1 MKKWIYLFVGCLL
14 LFNKS
19 VYAVDPDLDWKT
31 IESEHLYVHYAEG
44 NKALAERALTIAEK
58 AHLRLTKE
66 LDWYPIEKTHIVL
79 SDETDQ
85 PNGFAFPVF
94 FNRTVIFLA
103 PPTSVNTLEDFD
115 DWMTTLI
122 VHEYT
127 HIIHLDKS
135 AGSPES
141 LRNYFGRFLFLF
153 PNLFQPSWVIEGLAT
168 HKETDEKRGVG
179 RGQSAMFA
187 SMMRA
192 EVAKGLQ
199 PISHVNFPVAT
210 WPAGTTRYLY
220 GVYFMKFISEVYGED
235 KLQLWIEKYSNNLFP
250 FFINTNANKTLGKNL
265 MPLWS
270 EYQQW
275 LRGKFQPQIEDIT
288 AKGIVAGKQFSK
300 EAYRT
305 GSVQS
310 IATAKGEEVY
320 FVQNSGYKRS
330 HLMHVD
336 TKGNRKVLA
345 DLNNGAGLD
354 LHAKA
359 GLLLT
364 QNEFCNYFTIY
375 SDIYHYDVK
384 NNKLQRL
391 TECGRFLSAR
401 WMPDGE
407 QIMAVHHEAGK
418 FELQLLD
425 KKAAFKENL
434 WQAKRGE
441 ILGQIDVSPDGRSVV
456 ASLWRKG
463 DGWNIERFD
472 IASKHWT
479 KLTRGVSI
487 AANPQYT
494 ANGDILFSM
503 EVNDVYN
510 LHQYKTDT
518 GDVTQLT
525 NLIGGAFQSSQATT
539 DGPIYYAGY
548 SAEGFAIYK
557 LELDDT
563 EKKAIDIVELLDD
576 TIITEPFTLTEDHL
590 QIFDYTITPH
600 KQRDYGAWSSL
611 RPRWWFPTF
620 EFSDQR
626 SQYGVQTAGSD
637 ALAIHNYFLAA
648 NYDSKL
654 EKPAASL
661 SYSYASRYFL
671 SYTRLNEIFLDIDGN
686 LNSVSGR
693 DVVSAAFA
701 LHDRKIQNQSDFLF
715 SIIYDKTANNE
726 LINGSVNIESFED
739 HLLGFAWLYNS
750 ADFNPLSISLN
761 DGMNV
766 RLVAEDSDLLGSDF
780 AGQIYTLDWRQYIRT
795 GRESTIALRFVQ
807 GWGSD
812 QPRPFRLGGEG
823 ANQDT
828 LEVLLNGASSEGVFD
843 RRKYALR
850 GYKEGQPQ
858 LIGRR
863 AQLLS
868 AEWRI
873 PIQRIERGVMTP
885 PVGITQWFGSIFA
898 ETGSAYRNSPDTYYS
913 SAGIEVTAD
922 INVFYNLLLRTRV
935 GYAHGFDSDIGED
948 RLYLKVGSSF

>member
-1 MKKWIYLFVGCLL
+1 MKKWICLFVGCFL
-14 LFNKS
+14 LFSKS

-44 NKALAERALTIAEK
+44 NKAVAERALVIAEE

-66 LDWYPIEKTHIVL
+66 LDWYPLEKTHIIL

-85 PNGFAFPVF
+85 SNGFASPIF
-94 FNRTVIFLA
+94 FNHTVLFLA

-115 DWMTTLI
+115 DWLTTLI

-135 AGSPES
+135 AGSPET
-141 LRNYFGRFLFLF
+141 LRGYFGRLLFLF
-153 PNLFQPSWVIEGLAT
+153 PNVFQPTWVLEGLAT

-187 SMMRA
+187 SRMRE
-192 EVAKGLQ
+192 EVAKGIE
-199 PISHVNFPVAT
+199 PISHVNLPVAT

-220 GVYFMKFISEVYGED
+220 GVYFMKFISEVYGEE
-235 KLQLWIEKYSNNLFP
+235 KLHLWIEKYSNNLFP
-250 FFINTNANKTLGKNL
+250 FFINTNANKALGKNL
-265 MPLWS
+265 TPLWS
-270 EYQQW
+270 EFQQW
-275 LRGKFQPQIEDIT
+275 LREKFQPQIEDIT
-288 AKGIVAGKQFSK
+288 AKGIIAGEQFSE

-305 GSVQS
+305 SSVQS
-310 IATAKGEEVY
+310 IATEKGEEVY
-320 FVQNSGYKRS
+320 YVQNSGYERS

-336 TKGNRKVLA
+336 TDGDRKILV

-354 LHAKA
+354 LHSEA

-375 SDIYHYDVK
+375 SDIYRYDVGG
-384 NNKLQRL
+384 NKLQRL

-401 WMPDGE
+401 WHPDGE
-407 QIMAVHHEAGK
+407 QIIAVHHEAGK

-425 KKAAFKENL
+425 QEAEFKENL
-434 WQAKRGE
+434 WQARDGE

-472 IASKHWT
+472 IAKKSWT
-479 KLTRGVSI
+479 KLTLGVSVT
-487 AANPQYT
+487 ANPQYT
-494 ANGDILFSM
+494 EDGDILFSM
-503 EVNDVYN
+503 EADDVYN
-510 LHQYKTDT
+510 LYRYKTAT
-518 GDVTQLT
+518 GNVTKLT

-539 DGPIYYAGY
+539 DGPVYYVGY

-557 LELDDT
+557 LKLGDT
-563 EKKAIDIVELLDD
+563 EKNNIDIAGILDE
-576 TIITEPFTLTEDHL
+576 TITTEPFTLLEDHL
-590 QIFDYTITPH
+590 QIMDYKITPH
-600 KQRDYGAWSSL
+600 KESEYSAWSSL

-626 SQYGVQTAGSD
+626 SQLGVSTAGSD
-637 ALAIHNYFLAA
+637 ALSIHNYFVAA
-648 NYDSKL
+648 SYDSKL
-654 EKPAASL
+654 EKLAANFN
-661 SYSYASRYFL
+661 YSYASRYFL
-671 SYTRLNEIFLDIDGN
+671 SYVRLNEIFLDIDGN
-686 LNSVSGR
+686 LNSVSER
-693 DVVSAAFA
+693 DVVSAIFA
-701 LHDRKIQNQSDFLF
+701 LHDRKVQSQSDFLF
-715 SIIYDKTANNE
+715 SVIYDKTGNNE
-726 LINGSVNIESFED
+726 LFDGSINIEDFED
-739 HLLGFAWLYNS
+739 HLLGAAWLYNS

-766 RLVAEDSDLLGSDF
+766 RLVAEDSDLLDSDF
-780 AGQIYTLDWRQYIRT
+780 TGQIYTLDWRQYIRT
-795 GRESTIALRFVQ
+795 GRESTLALRFVQ

-823 ANQDT
+823 TSQDT
-828 LEVLLNGASSEGVFD
+828 LALLLNGTTREGVFD

-850 GYKEGQPQ
+850 GYKEGHPE

-885 PVGITQWFGSIFA
+885 PVGIMQWFGGIFA
-898 ETGSAYRNSPDTYYS
+898 ETGSAYINSPDTYYS

>member
-1 MKKWIYLFVGCLL
+1 MKKWIYVFVGCFLL
-14 LFNKS
+14 LNKS
-19 VYAVDPDLDWKT
+19 VHAVDPDLDWKT
-31 IESEHLYVHYAEG
+31 IESEHLYVHYAET
-44 NKALAERALTIAEK
+44 NKAIAERALAIAEA

-66 LDWYPIEKTHIVL
+66 LDWYPVEKTHVVL

-94 FNRTVIFLA
+94 FNYTVLFLA

-115 DWMTTLI
+115 DWLTTLI

-135 AGSPES
+135 AGSPET
-141 LRNYFGRFLFLF
+141 LRNYFGRLLFLF
-153 PNLFQPSWVIEGLAT
+153 PNLFQPTWVIEGLAT
-168 HKETDEKRGVG
+168 HKETDENRGVG

-187 SMMRA
+187 SMMRE

-199 PISHVNFPVAT
+199 PVSHVNLPVAT
-210 WPAGTTRYLY
+210 WPAGTTGYLY

-235 KLQLWIEKYSNNLFP
+235 KLQSWVEKYSNNLFP
-250 FFINTNANKTLGKNL
+250 FFINTNANKALGKNL
-265 MPLWS
+265 RPLWG

-275 LRGKFQPQIEDIT
+275 LREKFQPQIENIT
-288 AKGIVAGKQFSK
+288 AEGIIAGKQISK

-310 IATAKGEEVY
+310 IVTAKGEEVY
-320 FVQNSGYKRS
+320 YVQNSGHKRS
-330 HLMHVD
+330 QLMHLD
-336 TKGNRKVLA
+336 AKGTTKALI

-354 LHAKA
+354 LHTKA

-375 SDIYHYDVK
+375 SDIYHYDAD
-384 NNKLQRL
+384 NNKLERL
-391 TECGRFLSAR
+391 TECGRFLFAR
-401 WMPDGE
+401 WHSDGE
-407 QIMAVHHEAGK
+407 QIIAVHHDAGK
-418 FELQLLD
+418 FELQRLD
-425 KKAAFKENL
+425 KKAEFKENL
-434 WQAKRGE
+434 WRSKNGE
-441 ILGQIDVSPDGRSVV
+441 ILGQIDVSPDGQSVV

-472 IASKHWT
+472 ITDKSWT
-479 KLTRGVSI
+479 KLTQGVSI

-494 ANGDILFSM
+494 EDGNVLFSM
-503 EVNDVYN
+503 ERDDVYN
-510 LHQYKTDT
+510 LHQYDT
-518 GDVTQLT
+518 GTGTVTQLT
-525 NLIGGAFQSSQATT
+525 NLIGGAFQSSQARSG
-539 DGPIYYAGY
+539 GPVYYAGY

-563 EKKAIDIVELLDD
+563 DKSAIDIVELLDD
-576 TIITEPFTLTEDHL
+576 AIVAEPFTLTEERL
-590 QIFDYTITPH
+590 QIMDYTITPH
-600 KQRDYGAWSSL
+600 KEREYGAWSSL
-611 RPRWWFPTF
+611 RPRWWFPIF
-620 EFSDQR
+620 QFSDQR
-626 SQYGVQTAGSD
+626 SQLGIQTAGSD
-637 ALAIHNYFLAA
+637 ALAIHNYFAEA
-648 NYDSKL
+648 SYDSKL
-654 EKPAASL
+654 EKPAANF
-661 SYSYASRYFL
+661 SYSYASRYYL
-671 SYTRLNEIFLDIDGN
+671 SYTRLNEIFLDVEGN
-686 LNSVSGR
+686 LNSVSNR
-693 DVVSAAFA
+693 DVVSAMFA
-701 LHDRKIQNQSDFLF
+701 LHDRKVQNQSDFLF
-715 SIIYDKTANNE
+715 SIIYDKTGNNE
-726 LINGSVNIESFED
+726 LVNGTINIGDFED

-750 ADFNPLSISLN
+750 ADINPLSISLN

-766 RLVAEDSDLLGSDF
+766 RLVAEDSDVLNSDF
-780 AGQIYTLDWRQYIRT
+780 TGQIYTLDWQQYIRT

-823 ANQDT
+823 GSQDT
-828 LEVLLNGASSEGVFD
+828 LALLLNGASSEGIFD

-850 GYKEGQPQ
+850 GYKEGLPQ

-873 PIQRIERGVMTP
+873 PIQRVERGVMTP
-885 PVGITQWFGSIFA
+885 PVGIMQWFGSVFA
-898 ETGSAYRNSPDTYYS
+898 EAGSAYRNSPDTYYS
-913 SAGIEVTAD
+913 SAGIEITAD

-935 GYAHGFDSDIGED
+935 GYAHGFDSEIGDD